1 MRSKVCKI
9 LAIAIAAAM
18 IACAGAGCAKNDN
31 KAQQSSAAAATSTEE
46 SKTEESK
53 TEESKT
59 EESKTEESK
68 TEESKT
74 EESKTEE
81 SKTEESKTEESKTE
95 ESADESSEESAEES
109 EDESSEES
117 AEESEEES
125 SEEESEA
132 SVVTEADVAGVYE
145 YNVGGVYIG
154 LILEG
159 DGSLACRSANG
170 FTAFGKWELADGKV
184 TLRSMGGAEVLEF
197 VDGKLVSDDSREY
210 LPVEALA
217 VEDNTD
223 AVITAAALGGTWVSQ
238 TEDGVEV
245 SFILNADGT
254 GTYKIDEQEFTAV
267 WDVEGGSL
275 SVHVEGGAIVLKVG
289 IDSSTGSMTF
299 VDSENNVTYSLNK
312 DAE

>member
-1 MRSKVCKI
+1 MTIRLSR
-9 LAIAIAAAM
+9 
-18 IACAGAGCAKNDN
+18 
-31 KAQQSSAAAATSTEE
+31 AQQHLQLQPKRVRQRKARPKRARPRKARPRKARP
-46 SKTEESK
+46 KRARPR
-53 TEESKT
+53 
-59 EESKTEESK
+59 
-68 TEESKT
+68 
-74 EESKTEE
+74 
-81 SKTEESKTEESKTE
+81 TEESKTE

-154 LILEG
+154 LILED

-238 TEDGVEV
+238 TEDGMEV